1 MALLVENLTSM
12 LEGLSLIPAP
22 HKPGMFMC
30 CNPGMQQVEAG
41 RLEGHGGR
49 EVGRSLSSIPV

>member
-1 MALLVENLTSM
+1 MALLVESLASM

-30 CNPGMQQVEAG
+30 FNPGMQEVEAG
-41 RLEGHGGR
+41 DGGDWK
-49 EVGRSLSSIPV
+49 VIVIHTSLRPA

>member
-1 MALLVENLTSM
+1 MALLVDNLTSV

-30 CNPGMQQVEAG
+30 CNPGMQQV
-41 RLEGHGGR
+41 
-49 EVGRSLSSIPV
+49 